1 MSASAFAAASLAD
14 KVEIVVND
22 ILRDKESGWRHDY
35 FRHQGTSVD
44 QMLAKAIAGL
54 DREEL
59 KASTAVLRAKLSS
72 LEKSKGAG
80 VDLEKIELVETMR
93 SRLAVAL
100 RDMDFESDKSRKEAI
115 RQQIELT
122 RKEIAQMRSDMKD
135 LTEKEI
141 LRIKALLTKADVEML
156 RLGRI
161 VGSMEASSWASEVT
175 KWGRVQARENRRR
188 RELQELRNTFMQ
200 DGSLDALRAGVAK
213 VESA

>member
-1 MSASAFAAASLAD
+1 MSAIAYASASLSE
-14 KVEIVVND
+14 KVDMVVSD

-44 QMLAKAIAGL
+44 QMLAKAVAGL

-59 KASTAVLRAKLSS
+59 KASTAALHAKLSA

-80 VDLEKIELVETMR
+80 VDPEKIELVESKRR
-93 SRLAVAL
+93 SLAAAL
-100 RDMDFESDKSRKEAI
+100 RELEYESNKTRKEAI
-115 RQQIELT
+115 RQEVELT
-122 RKEIAQMRSDMKD
+122 RKEIAQMRNDMKD

-141 LRIKALLTKADVEML
+141 LRIKGLLTKADVEML

-161 VGSMEASSWASEVT
+161 IGSMEASSWASEVT
-175 KWGRVQARENRRR
+175 KWGRVQAREARRR
-188 RELQELRNTFMQ
+188 RALQELRNSFML
-200 DGSLDALRAGVAK
+200 DGNLETLKKGVTE

>member
-1 MSASAFAAASLAD
+1 
-14 KVEIVVND
+14 
-22 ILRDKESGWRHDY
+22 
-35 FRHQGTSVD
+35 
-44 QMLAKAIAGL
+44 
-54 DREEL
+54 
-59 KASTAVLRAKLSS
+59 
-72 LEKSKGAG
+72 
-80 VDLEKIELVETMR
+80 
-93 SRLAVAL
+93 
-100 RDMDFESDKSRKEAI
+100 
-115 RQQIELT
+115 
-122 RKEIAQMRSDMKD
+122 MKD

-188 RELQELRNTFMQ
+188 RELQDLRNTFMQ

>member
-1 MSASAFAAASLAD
+1 MSAIAYASASLAD
-14 KVEIVVND
+14 KVEMVVSD

-72 LEKSKGAG
+72 LEKSKGVG

-100 RDMDFESDKSRKEAI
+100 REMEFESDKSRKEAI

-188 RELQELRNTFMQ
+188 RELQDLRNTFMQ